1 MIRLTFEAR
10 ATLLFLAVVFVGRT
24 AIPATVRATDP
35 PAAMAASMAWPDS
48 VTQFVMRVRATIR
61 TTDMAGYRAAV
72 TAPDGAMLLDVREA
86 SEFAAGHVPGA
97 VNISR
102 GLLEFRIWAQLG
114 HPAPVDMNRRIY
126 VQCQTGGRATLATRQ
141 LQDIGFTNVV
151 AVIMNFDEWRRQG
164 HPVV

>member
-1 MIRLTFEAR
+1 MMRDAPMAR
-10 ATLLFLAVVFVGRT
+10 VLLLLLAVVSVGIT
-24 AIPATVRATDP
+24 GLPIMVRAADP
-35 PAAMAASMAWPDS
+35 PAAMAAPMAWPDS
-48 VTQFVMRVRATIR
+48 VTQFVMRVRATIQ
-61 TTDMAGYRAAV
+61 TTDMAGYRDAV
-72 TAPDGAMLLDVREA
+72 TAPNGALLLDVREA

-114 HPAPVDMNRRIY
+114 YPGPVDMNRRIY

-151 AVIMNFDEWRRQG
+151 AVIMNFEDWRRQG
-164 HPVV
+164 HPVL